1 MDAGRDLM
9 RRLGPFLPHG
19 GHRALEAHD
28 GVAMGANVNG
38 AL

>member
-9 RRLGPFLPHG
+9 RRIGPFLPHG
-19 GHRALEAHD
+19 GYRVPEAHD
-28 GVAMGANVNG
+28 GVAMGAHING